1 MLRSPALRYIIPLT
15 VAFAFM
21 MEQLDSTIITTAIPD
36 IAKSLGTSPLQMNV
50 AITSYVLSLAV
61 FIPVSGWFADRFG
74 TRRVFVAALLIFTV
88 ASGLCGQ
95 AGSLPE
101 MVAMRV
107 LQGFGGAMMT
117 PVGRLILLRAFP
129 RSQLLTAM
137 TYMTIPA
144 VIGPTA
150 GPLIGGFLTTYANWR
165 WLFYV
170 NIPPGLIGIALALR
184 YVEDGRMSRPPRFDV
199 TGFVLCGAGLAA
211 LQFALEAVGH
221 PILPGSATVGLLA
234 AAVVLLAGYGAY
246 ARRHKD
252 PVLDLGLFK
261 HRSFRISSLAGGV
274 SRTGAN
280 AVPFMLPLMLQIGFG
295 LSPIESGS
303 LTFVM
308 SLGALIVRPISGV
321 MLRMWGFRL
330 VLIGGAIFT
339 AAVMAAFAL
348 VQASTPHWVIVA
360 LVTVYGLARG
370 TQFITTNTLTYADMP
385 AATLSRS
392 TSLGGVIQQLT
403 ISFGV
408 SIAAVLLAV
417 VAGPERSPSVADFH
431 LVFLI
436 VAGITLLSAPG
447 FLLLHRGDGANVAGK
462 GAPAAARQAVKP
474 AE

>member
-1 MLRSPALRYIIPLT
+1 MRSRKLRYIIPLT

-36 IAKSLGTSPLQMNV
+36 IAKSLGTTPLMMSV

-88 ASGLCGQ
+88 ASGLCGL
-95 AGSLPE
+95 AVNLPE

-137 TYMTIPA
+137 TYVTIPA

-170 NIPPGLIGIALALR
+170 NIPPGVLGIALALR
-184 YVEDGRMSRPPRFDV
+184 YVDDARLSRPPRFDV
-199 TGFVLCGAGLAA
+199 VGFLLCGAGLAF

-221 PILPGSATVGLLA
+221 PVMPRSGTLGLLA
-234 AAVVLLAGYGAY
+234 AAVLLLLAYGVY

-252 PVLDLGLFK
+252 PVLDLGLFA
-261 HRSFRISSLAGGV
+261 HRTFRISSLSGGL

-308 SLGALIVRPISGV
+308 SLGALIVRPVSLL
-321 MLRMWGFRL
+321 MLRVWGFKR
-330 VLIGGAIFT
+330 VLFAGAIFT
-339 AAVMAAFAL
+339 SAVIAAFAFMR
-348 VQASTPHWVIVA
+348 ASTPHWLIVTH
-360 LVTVYGLARG
+360 VMIFGIARG
-370 TQFITTNTLTYADMP
+370 TQFITTNTLTYSDMP
-385 AATLSRS
+385 ASTLSRS

-408 SIAAVLLAV
+408 SIAAVVLAL
-417 VAGPERSPSVADFH
+417 VAGPGELPTVGDFH
-431 LVFLI
+431 MAFLI

-447 FLLLHRGDGANVAGK
+447 FLLLHPGDGANVSGHARPG
-462 GAPAAARQAVKP
+462 RQALKP